1 MRVLY
6 THVNLSDNEFL
17 HSTHPVLFQQMEK
30 YLYPYS
36 QTRATLIEL
45 RSFTLISIHWCIYI
59 T

>member
-45 RSFTLISIHWCIYI
+45 RSFTLISIH
-59 T
+59 